1 MSEVNINVSDKF
13 VDYINDW
20 DYVTYVVMGGYGS
33 GKSWDTALK
42 IILKCL
48 EEVRTVLVCRD
59 VYDTIR
65 ESCFSLFKDILDKLD
80 LLADEETSKTQ
91 RIKKNKVIAI
101 TSPMQIKFPNGS
113 RIIFKGL
120 DKPSKV
126 KSIHGVSI
134 VWIEEASEIKF
145 EAYEELVGRVREN
158 NTSLH
163 FILTFNPV
171 GRENWTYNRFFK
183 HLDDDGN
190 EIVILDEQKL
200 YDRKTIVKN
209 GVYYHHST
217 PDDNLFLPDEY
228 IKRLDELKTYDPNL
242 WRVARLG
249 MFGANG
255 TRVLP
260 QFEVAQNAKEFKHAV
275 MRIPDN
281 MRFIG
286 FDFGFEESYNAVV
299 SCAVD
304 DKNKILYIYDEIYIN
319 HVTDDKMANLPEMLK
334 IKEADKLIIADAED
348 PKAIQ
353 YYRQMGYRM
362 KKCKKFAGSR
372 LANTRKIKR
381 FKRII
386 CSPKCK
392 NCIREL
398 RDLTYK
404 KDSKGNVI
412 YDEFSIDPH
421 TFSALWYALDNYNV
435 ADLKIRESNSVK
447 GGR

>member
-20 DYVTYVVMGGYGS
+20 DYATYVVMGGYGS

-80 LLADEETSKTQ
+80 LLADDEMSKTQ
-91 RIKKNKVIAI
+91 KIKKNKVIAI

-200 YDRKTIVKN
+200 
-209 GVYYHHST
+209 
-217 PDDNLFLPDEY
+217 
-228 IKRLDELKTYDPNL
+228 
-242 WRVARLG
+242 
-249 MFGANG
+249 
-255 TRVLP
+255 
-260 QFEVAQNAKEFKHAV
+260 
-275 MRIPDN
+275 
-281 MRFIG
+281 
-286 FDFGFEESYNAVV
+286 
-299 SCAVD
+299 
-304 DKNKILYIYDEIYIN
+304 
-319 HVTDDKMANLPEMLK
+319 
-334 IKEADKLIIADAED
+334 
-348 PKAIQ
+348 
-353 YYRQMGYRM
+353 
-362 KKCKKFAGSR
+362 
-372 LANTRKIKR
+372 
-381 FKRII
+381 
-386 CSPKCK
+386 
-392 NCIREL
+392 
-398 RDLTYK
+398 
-404 KDSKGNVI
+404 
-412 YDEFSIDPH
+412 
-421 TFSALWYALDNYNV
+421 
-435 ADLKIRESNSVK
+435 
-447 GGR
+447 

>member
-48 EEVRTVLVCRD
+48 EETRTVLVCRD

-200 YDRKTIVKN
+200 YDRKTVVKN

-217 PDDNLFLPDEY
+217 PDDNPFLPDEY

-260 QFEVAQNAKEFKHAV
+260 QFEVAQNAKEFKYAV
-275 MRIPDN
+275 MCIPDN

-362 KKCKKFAGSR
+362 KKCRKFAGSR

>member
-20 DYVTYVVMGGYGS
+20 DYATYVVMGGYGS

-48 EEVRTVLVCRD
+48 EETRTVLVCRD

-217 PDDNLFLPDEY
+217 PDDNPFLPDEY

-260 QFEVAQNAKEFKHAV
+260 QFEVAQNAKEFKYAV
-275 MRIPDN
+275 MCIPDN

-421 TFSALWYALDNYNV
+421 TFSALWYALDNYSV